1 MSISDISNGFGF
13 LGGLGMFLYG
23 MNIMA
28 DGMQKTA
35 GSKMSSFLGMLT
47 NNRFLAVALGALITA
62 IIQSSGA
69 TTVMVVGFVSAGVLN
84 LSQAVGVI
92 MGANIGTTITAWIV
106 SMSQLGDAFE
116 VMKPGFYAPAIIGI
130 GALLLVFAKSQKK
143 KTIGEIMI
151 GLGLLFIGLDFMS
164 GSINPYTDAPIFAKA
179 FEILGGNPLLGMI
192 IGALVTAL
200 LQSSSAS
207 VGILQTL
214 AMNGIVTTNAAI
226 YITLG
231 QNIGSCVT
239 AMLSSMGGSRTAK
252 RAAVMHLTFNVI
264 GAIVFGSIGFIFFSL
279 RPAFAASNIN
289 AVQISIFHTIF
300 NLTMTTL
307 LFPFADVL
315 VKISG
320 MVVKEKAEEEPVAED
335 ADTAATLKHLDERI
349 FESPAFAV
357 ETAALE
363 VVHMGQITYE
373 NVVRAIDA
381 VLTVNSDEV
390 ETVFKTEQTINN
402 MEKMLTEYL
411 IKVDNLSLTEKQ
423 KKVVNNLFYSV
434 SDIER
439 IGDHAE
445 NLAEQAQYMVE
456 HGLQFSTTGAD
467 DLKSI
472 SDSVLKS
479 FQYAI
484 DARQNGNMEA
494 VRKVS
499 QYEDD
504 VDSQEEELRE
514 KHIERLSAGECKASA
529 GVVFLDIISN
539 LERVSDHAYNLAGY
553 VKDEM

>member
-143 KTIGEIMI
+143 KTIGEILI

-207 VGILQTL
+207 VGILQTS

-300 NLTMTTL
+300 NLSMTTL

-335 ADTAATLKHLDERI
+335 AETAATLKHLDERI

-373 NVVRAIDA
+373 NVVRAIDS

-456 HGLQFSTTGAD
+456 HGLQFSTTGMD